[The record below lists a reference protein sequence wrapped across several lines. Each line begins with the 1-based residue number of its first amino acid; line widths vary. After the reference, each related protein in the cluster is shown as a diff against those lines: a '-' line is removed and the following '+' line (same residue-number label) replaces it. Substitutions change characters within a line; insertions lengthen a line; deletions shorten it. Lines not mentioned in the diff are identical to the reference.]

1 MNLYL
6 KSLHLVFRHSTETI
20 EFGRFNFYWGKIGAG
35 KSSIARL
42 IDYCFGGNI
51 EWTYALQSEF
61 LEAALSLELA
71 GKDLTIHRQKGSTTV
86 IATWQEGEQI
96 EQVLLPTRRPDGV
109 VIDES
114 KIQVLS
120 DLLFFLAEIPPPMVR
135 KGRGSDRQR
144 LERLSFRDIYHF
156 CYLDQDHIDS
166 DFFRLEATADAY
178 RRAKSVD
185 TMRLL
190 LGYHQDRV
198 AALEAQIQGLHER
211 RLAAK
216 QSAHALATFL
226 KDEGFE
232 TEIEIDTRVEE
243 LKAEA
248 YRIRADALKTR
259 SDANALLHQGQ
270 HAVDT
275 LREEARALA
284 HEIAGHEA
292 QLDSVH
298 KRLQETESLISELKM
313 LTIRYSRTKSAR
325 AILAAVDFQDCPRC
339 NQHLPSRPSSHCAV
353 CGQKESAGTGT
364 HEHLDEQVLQVDL
377 RARLNEL
384 METHA
389 GLDIQKGRT
398 TSRLEDAIR
407 RKASVDH
414 GLSQRMREYDSAYL
428 SRAVETERRA
438 TTVEQKIN
446 TLLRLRRLPE
456 KLATYL
462 EDADALAREEAELQT
477 QLNGLRAEAY
487 KDLRS
492 IEQLETLFHDCLLRA
507 RFPGITPTHMVKI
520 DRKSFWP
527 EVMQDGIE
535 DIAVTS
541 FANMG
546 SGGMKCIFKACFVI
560 ALHRFAATRAT
571 ALPTL
576 LIIDS
581 AMKNL
586 SERENWEIFQSFF
599 TMVYEL
605 AKTELAK
612 TQFIFI
618 DKEFPEPPNKSQLKV
633 KSRHMA
639 PGDTENPPLIPYFQM
654 PISPPV
660 SDGTADS
667 SSDDENLP
675 II

>member
-6 KSLHLVFRHSTETI
+6 KSLRLVFRHATETI
-20 EFGRFNFYWGKIGAG
+20 EFDRFNFFWGKIGAG

-42 IDYCFGGNI
+42 IDYCFGGNV
-51 EWTYALQSEF
+51 EWTYALQTEF
-61 LEAALSLELA
+61 IEAALSLELA

-86 IATWQEGEQI
+86 IATWLDGEQI
-96 EQVLLPTRRPDGV
+96 EQVLLPARRPDGL
-109 VIDES
+109 VIEDS
-114 KIQVLS
+114 QIQVLS
-120 DLLFFLAEIPPPMVR
+120 DLLFVLAEIPPPMVR
-135 KGRGSDRQR
+135 KGRGGDRQR
-144 LERLSFRDIYHF
+144 LERLSFRDVYHF
-156 CYLDQDHIDS
+156 CYLDQDYIDS
-166 DFFRLEATADAY
+166 DFFRLEATADVY
-178 RRAKSVD
+178 RRSKSVD
-185 TMRLL
+185 TMRLF

-198 AALEAQIQGLHER
+198 AALEARIQGIHER

-232 TEIEIDTRVEE
+232 TEIEIDSQVEE
-243 LKAEA
+243 LRAEA
-248 YRIRADALKTR
+248 DQIRAHALKTR
-259 SDANALLHQGQ
+259 ADANALLQQGQ

-275 LREEARALA
+275 LREEARTLA

-298 KRLQETESLISELKM
+298 KRLQETGALISELKM

-325 AILAAVDFQDCPRC
+325 AVLAAVDFQDCPRC
-339 NQHLPSRPSSHCAV
+339 NQHLPSRLPSQCAV
-353 CGQKESAGTGT
+353 CGQDESADTGT
-364 HEHLDEQVLQVDL
+364 HEHLNEQVLQTDL
-377 RARLNEL
+377 RARLSEL
-384 METHA
+384 METQA
-389 GLDIQKGRT
+389 GLETQKSRT
-398 TSRLEDAIR
+398 TIRLDNAIR

-438 TTVEQKIN
+438 TTIEQKVN
-446 TLLRLRRLPE
+446 TLLRLRKLPE
-456 KLATYL
+456 KLASFL
-462 EDADALAREEAELQT
+462 EDVEALSTEEAELQT

-507 RFPGITPTHMVKI
+507 KFPGITRTHMVKI
-520 DRKSFWP
+520 DRRSFWP
-527 EVMQDGIE
+527 EVMQDGVE
-535 DIAVTS
+535 DVAVTS

-576 LIIDS
+576 LIVDS

-586 SERENWEIFQSFF
+586 SERENQEIFKSFF
-599 TMVYEL
+599 GMVYEL
-605 AKTELAK
+605 AGTELAK

-618 DKEFPEPPNKSQLKV
+618 DKEFPEPPTEAQLNV

-639 PGDTENPPLIPYFQM
+639 PGDPENPPLIPYFQV

-660 SDGTADS
+660 QDDASGPP
-667 SSDDENLP
+667 SDDESP
-675 II
+675 PSI